1 MLARLAAAEA
11 DEALEGGARVFALE
25 IRLGCWGVLPVDPG
39 LPGPVRRLR
48 IAWAPKL
55 MRRAKGEVAPVLEDS
70 SSSMALSSINSEL
83 LVEILPLRIPNVAF
97 PELGDVPDSPTVV
110 TDSRR
115 RWSLAAANVTDSR
128 LLPLPAEVELLR
140 WKRLENVAEVIEPRR
155 SLEGPLVLSF
165 DMLILVNDLVLIA

>member
-1 MLARLAAAEA
+1 
-11 DEALEGGARVFALE
+11 
-25 IRLGCWGVLPVDPG
+25 
-39 LPGPVRRLR
+39 
-48 IAWAPKL
+48 
-55 MRRAKGEVAPVLEDS
+55 
-70 SSSMALSSINSEL
+70 MALSSINSEL